1 MSVWSWFRTVVS
13 SAGAWIAEQ
22 DCLDIHRVMLNA
34 QKFIYPAGGART
46 CKAMKPWG
54 FTASSVL
61 LTPAASQDQN
71 VRRY

>member
-46 CKAMKPWG
+46 CKAMKPG
-54 FTASSVL
+54 ALLRPQYSSL
-61 LTPAASQDQN
+61 LLLAKT
-71 VRRY
+71 RM